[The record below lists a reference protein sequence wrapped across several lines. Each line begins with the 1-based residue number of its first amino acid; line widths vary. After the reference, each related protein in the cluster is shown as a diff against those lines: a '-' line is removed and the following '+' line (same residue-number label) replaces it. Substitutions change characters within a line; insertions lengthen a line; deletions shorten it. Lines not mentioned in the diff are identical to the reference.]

1 MAQTLPKMVTSKAG
15 DEYAADSPVGQ
26 TIISGQKTQA
36 AKAAAAAATQQAF
49 GADSPALIQMA
60 STVEHISMG
69 VETIAA
75 GQQAM
80 LMIMEADARGDA
92 LDDANVGAGG
102 TDNTGLSGVA
112 DGNGGGG
119 SDDSGADGAAG
130 GLAGLFGIGA
140 SIGSFATGLKLMGN
154 PKVALGIANVS
165 LLLLALVGV
174 GVVAVKAFKEVAPD
188 IAESLEVLSDADVD
202 TEKVIQMGKALAV
215 FGGAMA
221 ASGVGEAFS
230 SVGNLF
236 GGIADGLSSLFG
248 IDKKDPMADLKAFAK
263 HEFSEAEITQIERNA
278 RGLLVFS
285 TAMTASGISDTVGS
299 IANLLTGVV
308 DGLASM
314 FGIEKND
321 PMADMRLFA
330 DHKFTEADVAQ
341 ISTNAKA
348 LIAFSTAMT
357 VVEGLEAVKSVAG
370 IITSVAQGL
379 SSLFPETSDPMVEM
393 RTFAN
398 HKFTEADLTQIVL
411 NSKALLAFSSTMGV
425 AKTMG
430 AVGDVSGLFGGIASG
445 LSSLFGLEKKD
456 PMLDMKEF
464 AKHKITQTE
473 VDQITLNATALVAFS
488 KAMALYSASGAA
500 ADGLDLLG
508 GMAKGITNFFGGTT
522 GIDYAEI
529 KKFAESGIGEYGP
542 AVTKNAGVL
551 QAFTTAMAGNAK
563 DNVKLEFTNIGAN
576 ILGAIGSLF
585 GGKSEDKIPYDE
597 ITSFAA
603 MPWTDATKTSI
614 VRNAETLHAY
624 TTAIATMSGL
634 KQSDGF
640 WTSIGSTLSGAFSAL
655 LGQDTL
661 PIAEIQEFTAI
672 DLDLAKVNN
681 NISAIE
687 AFMNFGTRM
696 KDWTGSD
703 MGGLENL
710 GRNMTAAAQG
720 IYIAMYGGKN
730 TEGDN
735 YELDASMS
743 LSQLEFADMQ
753 TAAQGIAV
761 LRTSLTANNP
771 TQALKDASASM
782 DASTGSVTVVNANN
796 NSSQTSS
803 NSNLNQMELGTE
815 HPDQTIKKATW
826 WNPFD

>member
-1 MAQTLPKMVTSKAG
+1 MVTSKAG

-92 LDDANVGAGG
+92 LNDANVGAGG

-703 MGGLENL
+703 MSGLDKL
-710 GRNMTAAAQG
+710 GSNMAAAAQG
-720 IYIAMYGGKN
+720 MYVAMYGGVYRVGTNITVKPGQALTN
-730 TEGDN
+730 IDT
-735 YELDASMS
+735 
-743 LSQLEFADMQ
+743 ADFSSVSTGVNMLRTAFTGAGMQ
-753 TAAQGIAV
+753 TQQ
-761 LRTSLTANNP
+761 L
-771 TQALKDASASM
+771 QAASAEMDTSTGGVSIV
-782 DASTGSVTVVNANN
+782 DASTTNATT
-796 NSSQTSS
+796 NSSANIQT
-803 NSNLNQMELGTE
+803 MDLGTE
-815 HPDQTIKKATW
+815 HIEESQSFLGRIGSW
-826 WNPFD
+826 F